1 MNKFRNVCAIVI
13 LAVTTGNAALAAD
26 APPKPQPTTVADP
39 NIPPEQLQIMLVPL
53 TKDELIVEADGWLG
67 LVRAK
72 AREISQSE
80 LASKGK
86 KKEIED
92 IAKKSAEKPA
102 DAPAVADGD
111 APAAEAAT
119 AAKTEDRSKLLAD
132 INKLRDERTV
142 LIDRTRIV
150 LAELK
155 QKGGKP
161 DDYEIYLT
169 AVSGIT
175 LDTKDAGA
183 AWAFLEGWIRS
194 EQGGVRWGINII
206 KFLVTLIV
214 FRFIGAIVAG
224 AVRRAMS
231 FSKSV
236 SSLLRD
242 FLVNSVR
249 KVVFFIGLVV
259 ALSMLEVN
267 IGPFLAAIGAFGFV
281 VGFALQ
287 GTMSNFASGVM
298 ILLYRP
304 YDLGSTVT
312 VGGVTG
318 KVDSMSLVSTTVKT
332 DDGKTAVIPNNA
344 IWGSAIHTHASK

>member
-1 MNKFRNVCAIVI
+1 MKKVWSVG
-13 LAVTTGNAALAAD
+13 AVLMLSGMSALRAQAAD
-26 APPKPQPTTVADP
+26 PPPKPQPVTIADA
-39 NIPPEQLQIMLVPL
+39 NIPLEQLQIMLVPL
-53 TKDELIVEADGWLG
+53 TKDELTVEADGWLG

-86 KKEIED
+86 KKEIEEISKK
-92 IAKKSAEKPA
+92 IADKPA
-102 DAPAVADGD
+102 DSPD
-111 APAAEAAT
+111 APDGAAPSAEPAAAT
-119 AAKTEDRSKLLAD
+119 KADERSKLLAD

-155 QKGGKP
+155 KKGGKP
-161 DDYEIYLT
+161 DEYETYLA
-169 AVSGIT
+169 AVSGIS
-175 LDTKDAGA
+175 LDAKDAGA
-183 AWAFLEGWIRS
+183 AWAFLEGWVRS
-194 EQGGVRWGINII
+194 EQGGIRWAVNLV

-249 KVVFFIGLVV
+249 KVVFFVGLVV

-332 DDGKTAVIPNNA
+332 EDGKTAVIPNNA
-344 IWGSAIHTHASK
+344 IWGSAIHTHATK